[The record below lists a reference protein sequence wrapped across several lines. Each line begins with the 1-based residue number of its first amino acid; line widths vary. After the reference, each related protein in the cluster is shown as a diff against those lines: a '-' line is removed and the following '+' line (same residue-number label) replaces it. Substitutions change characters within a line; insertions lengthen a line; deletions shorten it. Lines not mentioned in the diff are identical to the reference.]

1 MTNTTTEPV
10 ASARIIPN
18 EYYALEGQTVCVM
31 RMFAVALALSLKNR
45 VLYITD
51 DEEQYNRFKKL
62 IVNNKEFGND
72 DNALLVKNGNKNYLN
87 QKLYDNMDKFL
98 NMNEKKK
105 FDCIIMNPPYDKNL
119 HLKILEKVIPVADKV
134 VNVSPIRW
142 LQDPL
147 AKYKRNSD
155 YKRYEDTI
163 SKMIESLEVVEREKA
178 AEIFNIRQESD
189 LGILMIGRGGFDYV
203 AFSSNPIIE
212 KMLSKSDC
220 FLSNVMESNNSEGW
234 RVKLVDLKPLNAGS
248 NGKKGTAGW
257 YNRYILLHQNKSWV
271 YKDGYQAG
279 KHWSAYNGTSG
290 CKVFTED
297 DKMPASIKFDTKVE
311 AENFENSTKTM
322 FYKYLVF
329 SMKMNSHT
337 PFTGLPFMK
346 GYTQPWTDKRFCE
359 YFGITGYIDDEH
371 AEPDSEWETI
381 LNTMKE
387 LLFDKIVIL

>member
-62 IVNNKEFGND
+62 VVNNKEFGND
-72 DNALLVKNGNKNYLN
+72 DDALLVKNGNKNYLN

-105 FDCIIMNPPYDKNL
+105 FDCCIMNPPYDKNL

-134 VNVSPIRW
+134 VNISPIRW

-147 AKYKRNSD
+147 AKHKKSSD

-220 FLSNVMESNNSEGW
+220 FLSNVMESNISEGW

-311 AENFENSTKTM
+311 AENFENSTKTI

-346 GYTQPWTDKRFCE
+346 GYTQPWSDKRFCE
-359 YFGITGYIDDEH
+359 HFGITGYIDDKH
-371 AEPDSEWETI
+371 AEPGSEWETI

-387 LLFDKIVIL
+387 YE

>member
-62 IVNNKEFGND
+62 VVNNKEFGND
-72 DNALLVKNGNKNYLN
+72 DDALLVKNGNKNYLN

-105 FDCIIMNPPYDKNL
+105 FDCCIMNPPYDKNL

-134 VNVSPIRW
+134 VNISPIRW

-147 AKYKRNSD
+147 AKHKKSSD

-220 FLSNVMESNNSEGW
+220 FLSNVMESNISEGW

-311 AENFENSTKTM
+311 AENFENSTKTI

-346 GYTQPWTDKRFCE
+346 GYTQPWSDKRFCE
-359 YFGITGYIDDEH
+359 HFGITGYIDDKH
-371 AEPDSEWETI
+371 AEPGSEWETI

-387 LLFDKIVIL
+387 CE

>member
-62 IVNNKEFGND
+62 VVNNKEFGND

-105 FDCIIMNPPYDKNL
+105 FDCCIMNPPYDKNL

-134 VNVSPIRW
+134 VNISPIRW

-147 AKYKRNSD
+147 AKHKKSSD

-220 FLSNVMESNNSEGW
+220 FLSNVMESNISEGW

-311 AENFENSTKTM
+311 AENFENSTKTI

-346 GYTQPWTDKRFCE
+346 GYTQPWSDKRFCE
-359 YFGITGYIDDEH
+359 HFGITGYIDDKH
-371 AEPDSEWETI
+371 AEPGSEWETI

-387 LLFDKIVIL
+387 YE

>member
-62 IVNNKEFGND
+62 VVNNKEFGND

-87 QKLYDNMDKFL
+87 QKLYDNMDIFL

-134 VNVSPIRW
+134 VNISPIRW

-147 AKYKRNSD
+147 AKHKKSSD

-220 FLSNVMESNNSEGW
+220 FLSNVMESNISEGW

-346 GYTQPWTDKRFCE
+346 GYTQPWSDKRFCE
-359 YFGITGYIDDEH
+359 HFGITGYIDDKH
-371 AEPDSEWETI
+371 AEPGSEWETI
-381 LNTMKE
+381 LNTMKD
-387 LLFDKIVIL
+387 FK

>member
-62 IVNNKEFGND
+62 VVNNKEFGND

-105 FDCIIMNPPYDKNL
+105 FDCCIMNPPYDKNL

-134 VNVSPIRW
+134 VNISPIRW

-147 AKYKRNSD
+147 AEYKNNCD
-155 YKRYEDTI
+155 WKRFENI
-163 SKMIESLEVVEREKA
+163 REKIESLDVILKNDVFKLFGITNSE
-178 AEIFNIRQESD
+178 D
-189 LGILMIGRGGFDYV
+189 LGIYNITNKGGFID
-203 AFSSNPIIE
+203 FEPKLLCKRCFDKIKNNLCNIE
-212 KMLSKSDC
+212 HNKKD
-220 FLSNVMESNNSEGW
+220 GW
-234 RVKLVDLKPLNAGS
+234 RIRICTISNSNHRTGGMNNLGKLLIFNDGMKDGKP
-248 NGKKGTAGW
+248 W
-257 YNRYILLHQNKSWV
+257 YNFYQKNK
-271 YKDGYQAG
+271 
-279 KHWSAYNGTSG
+279 WSKTTSEI
-290 CKVFTED
+290 TY
-297 DKMPASIKFDTKVE
+297 SIKFDTEEE
-311 AENFENSTKTM
+311 AKNFIDVLEKTKFGKWYEAHIITDIHICN
-322 FYKYLVF
+322 
-329 SMKMNSHT
+329 MNVLW
-337 PFTGLPFMK
+337 LPD
-346 GYTQPWTDKRFCE
+346 YTQPWTDKKLCE
-359 YFGITGYIDDEH
+359 YFGITGYIDDAH
-371 AEPDSEWETI
+371 AEPGSEWEII

-387 LLFDKIVIL
+387 YE